1 MPTYTPYERQRIAA
15 AFKAAR
21 KVFEDCKC
29 QYICTSLRWACT
41 YVKLSYEDSK
51 LAQEIVMQRLQGH
64 RQLESWLQSQG
75 FFIPTEPGPKLE
87 QKLHNHRMQ
96 WLDMLIAE
104 FDGEKS

>member
-1 MPTYTPYERQRIAA
+1 
-15 AFKAAR
+15 
-21 KVFEDCKC
+21 
-29 QYICTSLRWACT
+29 
-41 YVKLSYEDSK
+41 
-51 LAQEIVMQRLQGH
+51 MQRLQGH